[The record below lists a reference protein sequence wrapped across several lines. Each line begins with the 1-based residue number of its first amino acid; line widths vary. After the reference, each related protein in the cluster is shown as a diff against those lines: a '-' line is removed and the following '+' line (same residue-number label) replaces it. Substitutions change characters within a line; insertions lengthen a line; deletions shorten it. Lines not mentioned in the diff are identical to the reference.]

1 MIQDWFARFGYKCCN
16 RLWKLKGRLDK
27 KPEHLKQHND
37 IIQDQL
43 KKEVVEVVEEKPS
56 DEKCFEG
63 GMMHLPHCEVTCE
76 DKSSTELQIAY
87 EASAKGKNGV
97 SLNYCLYKGLYMRP
111 TLYNLFLKSQTHAIA
126 FTTNIIYRY
135 QQRNVT

>member
-1 MIQDWFARFGYKCCN
+1 
-16 RLWKLKGRLDK
+16 
-27 KPEHLKQHND
+27 
-37 IIQDQL
+37 
-43 KKEVVEVVEEKPS
+43 
-56 DEKCFEG
+56 
-63 GMMHLPHCEVTCE
+63 MMHLPHCEVTCK

-126 FTTNIIYRY
+126 ITTNIIYRY